1 MKTKIPLNYNTDTTP
16 LGEPCQQA
24 QTLRSGKITNGAMNS
39 GPVRFSNGLTGAR
52 SPATGHTLR
61 YGTILDGLMGLR
73 QISGSGRF
81 SP

>member
-39 GPVRFSNGLTGAR
+39 GPVRFSNGLTGLQR
-52 SPATGHTLR
+52 
-61 YGTILDGLMGLR
+61 GT
-73 QISGSGRF
+73 RF
-81 SP
+81 QEAIEPVH